1 MSARQRG
8 IRYGAICLVA
18 LAVLLTVIAKIPGI
32 ANRGK
37 MVVAPASLDGMVT
50 ISMSPDKVLT
60 FITCAPYHP
69 TFWQRHLHSTLSCAF
84 VVQHSGPT
92 RTVVSRAGNAHIEFQ
107 GDLLSVVFTDSSR
120 YVFTTRPKDSIPL
133 GEGEV
138 DESMGIATY
147 GVGRF
152 DTHAAFVKSRD
163 WTKRG
168 SCGL

>member
-1 MSARQRG
+1 MLVERRVL
-8 IRYGAICLVA
+8 IYRFICLAAFLV
-18 LAVLLTVIAKIPGI
+18 LCAVTVRMSG
-32 ANRGK
+32 GK
-37 MVVAPASLDGMVT
+37 RVVAPASLDGLVT

-92 RTVVSRAGNAHIEFQ
+92 RTVAHAGNAHIEFQ
-107 GDLLSVVFTDSSR
+107 GDLLSVFFADSSR

-133 GEGEV
+133 GQGEV
-138 DESMGIATY
+138 DESMGIASY
-147 GVGRF
+147 GGGGSG
-152 DTHAAFVKSRD
+152 THAAFVKSRD
-163 WTKRG
+163 WTKR